1 MTARENT
8 CPTSRLCPQP
18 PRPPQGQRPTGMT
31 RVRVAAG
38 SEPAGLRRGPADAA
52 AEAAPER
59 GRGHTAASRQAQDEH
74 RARTASAWEG
84 AGAPGRSAGVRA
96 RGRLP
101 GPAAGPPCP
110 PRGAAGRV
118 GATWSISEWAET
130 LAPRP
135 VQDEPEEAPLPTH
148 GGAPETCPARGQT
161 EWTGQRWAASTL
173 LSAHP
178 WRNPTQGRVRPLGP
192 RGGGPIARKP

>member
-1 MTARENT
+1 M
-8 CPTSRLCPQP
+8 S
-18 PRPPQGQRPTGMT
+18 
-31 RVRVAAG
+31 
-38 SEPAGLRRGPADAA
+38 RRGCAA
-52 AEAAPER
+52 ARLTLLQKQHRREAVDAPPPAAKR
-59 GRGHTAASRQAQDEH
+59 KTSTALGRPAPGKGPVRQAVPLELGPAVVCLGQQQDH
-74 RARTASAWEG
+74 RAHLG
-84 AGAPGRSAGVRA
+84 GPQAGWVRPGLFLSGQKRS
-96 RGRLP
+96 P
-101 GPAAGPPCP
+101 
-110 PRGAAGRV
+110 
-118 GATWSISEWAET
+118 
-130 LAPRP
+130 PRP